1 VRAPCAPA
9 LSCVEMAPSRAPSCN
24 LATGRSVPPL
34 HVVWRASA
42 TAAALAAAATAK
54 PTAKPMAKPVA
65 KPVVMAVVMA
75 ALLGR

>member
-54 PTAKPMAKPVA
+54 PMAKPVA

>member
-1 VRAPCAPA
+1 MRAPCAPA

-54 PTAKPMAKPVA
+54 PMAKPVA
-65 KPVVMAVVMA
+65 KPVVMAVMMA

>member
-54 PTAKPMAKPVA
+54 PMAKPVA
-65 KPVVMAVVMA
+65 KPVVMAVMMA

>member
-1 VRAPCAPA
+1 MRAPCAPA

-54 PTAKPMAKPVA
+54 PMAKPVA